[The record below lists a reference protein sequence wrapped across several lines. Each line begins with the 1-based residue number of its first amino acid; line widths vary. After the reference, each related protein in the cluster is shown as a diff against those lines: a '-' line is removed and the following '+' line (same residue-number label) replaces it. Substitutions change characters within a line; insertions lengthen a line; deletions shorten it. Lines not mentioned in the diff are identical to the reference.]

1 MFCSKV
7 KEFLSQEN
15 VEYEERDIAE
25 DETAMEELE
34 ELGVLTTPVILVDGE
49 MVIGFDRPRLTRL
62 LGI

>member
-1 MFCSKV
+1 VFCSKV

-15 VEYEERDIAE
+15 VEYEERDIVE
-25 DETAMEELE
+25 DETAIQELE

>member
-1 MFCSKV
+1 VFCSKV

-25 DETAMEELE
+25 DETAIEELE

>member
-25 DETAMEELE
+25 DETAIEELE

>member
-1 MFCSKV
+1 VFCSKV

-15 VEYEERDIAE
+15 VEYEERDIVE
-25 DETAMEELE
+25 DETAIQELE

-49 MVIGFDRPRLTRL
+49 MVVGFDRRRLTRL

>member
-49 MVIGFDRPRLTRL
+49 MVVGFDRRRLTRL

>member
-1 MFCSKV
+1 VFCSKV